1 MRTITIRAF
10 RPSTG
15 SSMTLT
21 CDLPCYVGNDS
32 IELLAREYLS
42 ALLPTGRECSHS
54 TPSWELAMFVV
65 EELL

>member
-42 ALLPTGRECSHS
+42 ALLP
-54 TPSWELAMFVV
+54 SWGLAMFVV
-65 EELL
+65 EETI